1 MSLFALPS
9 VLTTHSDRGDSEF
22 TRENGKLH
30 PMRGIF
36 CKVSLKLIFA
46 ILVAEISAT
55 LSDLSITVSDLL
67 DKVADLSATHSGDES
82 HPFTADSR
90 LPNRFA
96 WLTHIDVM

>member
-1 MSLFALPS
+1 
-9 VLTTHSDRGDSEF
+9 
-22 TRENGKLH
+22 
-30 PMRGIF
+30 MRGIF
-36 CKVSLKLIFA
+36 CKKLSELIFA

-82 HPFTADSR
+82 HTLHADSR

-96 WLTHIDVM
+96 WLTHIDHVFT